1 MAENG
6 ISYQSANTKIVSV
19 EAPVFDI
26 TDYLSAARLLIRNGH
41 VSPATGLLGVFLR
54 ESETNRDEAYY
65 LLGNAYRKSGNW
77 QLALNNYRRATDIN
91 PHSPAKEAASMLR
104 DILSFHNKDMYNH

>member
-1 MAENG
+1 MAENHYFG
-6 ISYQSANTKIVSV
+6 NTKLSGGDTI
-19 EAPVFDI
+19 AFDVA
-26 TDYLSAARLLIRNGH
+26 DYLSAAKLLIRNGH

-77 QLALNNYRRATDIN
+77 QLALNNYRRAMDIN

-104 DILSFHNKDMYNH
+104 DILAFYNKDMYNH